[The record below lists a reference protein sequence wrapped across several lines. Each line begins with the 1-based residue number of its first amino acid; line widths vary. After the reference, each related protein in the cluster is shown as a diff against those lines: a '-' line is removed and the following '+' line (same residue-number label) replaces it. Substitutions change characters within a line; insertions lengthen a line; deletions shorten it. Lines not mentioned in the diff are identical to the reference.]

1 MKRFSTSR
9 IYIAGLSFSVLLLIP
24 LWGVLGVFEE
34 GGGGHAEG
42 GHGTGGD
49 GMEAMAMT
57 SAFIEKA
64 EAFALEHRGDDG
76 YVMPGEPN
84 HEEGEEMAHAEQPKK
99 LLQDQPMNGH
109 ADEGQHTVD
118 TAEQHEDEREA
129 AIVYLQL
136 YQYAYLPQK
145 LCLEVGVPYEFK
157 MMATDVI
164 HGGSIQ
170 LGAGSK
176 MIRIPPKVEVSEVIT
191 FTETGEYMIY
201 CTFYCGLGHQFMRGQ
216 IVVHEGGEHGE
227 HGSEDD
233 GAHAPEGAY

>member
-9 IYIAGLSFSVLLLIP
+9 VYIAGLSFSVLLLIP

-42 GHGTGGD
+42 GHGASGD

-57 SAFIEKA
+57 SAFTEKVK
-64 EAFALEHRGDDG
+64 AFVLEYQDDDG
-76 YVMPGEPN
+76 CVTPGEPN
-84 HEEGEEMAHAEQPKK
+84 HEEGEETAHEEQPEK
-99 LLQDQPMNGH
+99 LLQDQPTNGH
-109 ADEGQHTVD
+109 ADEG
-118 TAEQHEDEREA
+118 EQHEDESEA
-129 AIVYLQL
+129 TIVYLQL

-145 LCLEVGVPYEFK
+145 LCLEVGVPYEFR

-176 MIRIPPKVEVSEVIT
+176 MIRIPPRVEVSQVIT
-191 FTETGEYMIY
+191 FTEAGEYLIY
-201 CTFYCGLGHQFMRGQ
+201 CTFYCGLGHQFMQGQ

-233 GAHAPEGAY
+233 EAHAPKGSY